1 MLQSNGGGWSGMLQG
16 LLGGGMYDDA
26 GLTEEEKERLRRQA
40 MMASGA
46 AMLQGS
52 GWSQTP
58 ITTGQAM
65 GAGMQAG
72 QQAHGDGA
80 QRMMQLRGQQAKAAQ
95 ERAALEA
102 QKQLQAMI
110 ESGAPID
117 EKMAVRLVSAN
128 PALSNTVQQ
137 LLKNRAPAKAATPMS
152 VAAKQLV
159 DAGYTYGTPE
169 FQEAMKVSLEEAKKA
184 KAKGGSSKTPE
195 RWVTIPASELQ
206 RYNLPAGTVAQ
217 VSEKTGQIKILAKP
231 AKAEEGADGG
241 MNPRQK
247 AGTDLRAEAF
257 ANYASQLTGTPVA
270 ELRGMSREDL
280 QAHIIKNG
288 KRTVQGGIA
297 RMISGIPFVG
307 DGIVKLANPD
317 LQPYANQ
324 AASGQAMVNNP
335 SGPIT
340 GADQNAAQTQM
351 PSAEMPLEVQAEMLA
366 RGIATANAASA
377 PAGNQPRVP
386 IPQTQADYDA
396 LPSGAEYI
404 DPDDGKRYRKP

>member
-1 MLQSNGGGWSGMLQG
+1 
-16 LLGGGMYDDA
+16 
-26 GLTEEEKERLRRQA
+26 
-40 MMASGA
+40 
-46 AMLQGS
+46 
-52 GWSQTP
+52 
-58 ITTGQAM
+58 
-65 GAGMQAG
+65 
-72 QQAHGDGA
+72 
-80 QRMMQLRGQQAKAAQ
+80 
-95 ERAALEA
+95 
-102 QKQLQAMI
+102 
-110 ESGAPID
+110 
-117 EKMAVRLVSAN
+117 
-128 PALSNTVQQ
+128 
-137 LLKNRAPAKAATPMS
+137 
-152 VAAKQLV
+152 
-159 DAGYTYGTPE
+159 
-169 FQEAMKVSLEEAKKA
+169 
-184 KAKGGSSKTPE
+184 
-195 RWVTIPASELQ
+195 
-206 RYNLPAGTVAQ
+206 VAQ